1 MNNVQYIHICIYIY
15 IYLVGEWGG
24 ERCYIIYIYIH
35 ILLAGERG
43 GGRCYIYIYIYM
55 WKALGSNRGG
65 YMHKLLIAI
74 VVYTIEIHVLYI

>member
-1 MNNVQYIHICIYIY
+1 MLHY
-15 IYLVGEWGG
+15 
-24 ERCYIIYIYIH
+24 IYIYIH